1 MTSLI
6 VLGLAL
12 WLVPSPF
19 FVVKSDRWSR
29 EANDRPQPVALGL
42 TVLSGLFW
50 PATMLFWDADP
61 FRGERTWRG
70 DR

>member
-12 WLVPSPF
+12 WLVPAPF
-19 FVVKSDRWSR
+19 FAMKSYRWNR
-29 EANDRPQPVALGL
+29 KTKDRPQLAAGL
-42 TVLSGLFW
+42 AVMAGLFW
-50 PATMLFWDADP
+50 PATMLLWDADSV
-61 FRGERTWRG
+61 RGERTWRG